1 MALFAVCPECGRL
14 NTLDM
19 NGNRPLCICER
30 SEGDAEAKGHART
43 SG

>member
-19 NGNRPLCICER
+19 NGNRPLCICEK
-30 SEGDAEAKGHART
+30 EGSK
-43 SG
+43 

>member
-1 MALFAVCPECGRL
+1 MALFAICPVCGRL

-30 SEGDAEAKGHART
+30 EESK
-43 SG
+43 

>member
-1 MALFAVCPECGRL
+1 MFAICPECGRL

-30 SEGDAEAKGHART
+30 GEDK
-43 SG
+43 